1 MRTTAHEDQLQIAC
15 VRWFD
20 MQFPEY
26 RMLLHHSPNGGYRT
40 LTEGRLFRKMGTRAG
55 FPDLLLLLQTDEWT
69 ALAIELKTDTGKQSV
84 HQKEWQIVATQNGI
98 RYEVV
103 RSFDEFY
110 GLVNEHIKRHI
121 LWQEIRRKS
130 TMIGAR

>member
-1 MRTTAHEDQLQIAC
+1 
-15 VRWFD
+15 

>member
-1 MRTTAHEDQLQIAC
+1 MRKTAHEDQLQIAC

-20 MQFPEY
+20 MQYPEY

-40 LTEGRLFRKMGTRAG
+40 LTEGKLFRKMGTRAG

-84 HQKEWQIVATQNGI
+84 HQKEWQNVATQNGI

-110 GLVNEHIKRHI
+110 GLVNEHIKKHR
-121 LWQEIRRKS
+121 LWQENRKRS
-130 TMIGAR
+130 TTIGAR

>member
-20 MQFPEY
+20 MQYPEY

-40 LTEGRLFRKMGTRAG
+40 LTEGKLFRKMGTRAG

-84 HQKEWQIVATQNGI
+84 HQKEWQAVATQNGI

-110 GLVNEHIKRHI
+110 GLVNEHIKRHR
-121 LWQEIRRKS
+121 LWQENRKRS
-130 TMIGAR
+130 TTIGAR